1 MTATI
6 TTEREFLLRG
16 IDRAYDGLTTGQQ
29 QQALDFMRLLHLA
42 NRIDPES
49 TGELLRSFHPAD
61 KTDVDTAYRQLL
73 SISAAAVNAKLI
85 KPAANDD

>member
-16 IDRAYDGLTTGQQ
+16 IDRAYAALSAGKQRE
-29 QQALDFMRLLHLA
+29 ALDFMRLLHLA

-49 TGELLRSFHPAD
+49 TSELLRSFHPAD

-73 SISAAAVNAKLI
+73 SISADAITAKLNQQ
-85 KPAANDD
+85 AANDN